1 MSTVA
6 QESANAQGRVTS
18 IEVIGPT
25 AGVHSFIDRYL
36 QADAVGVA
44 YNLDQLPDHS
54 ADFRVTPILW

>member
-36 QADAVGVA
+36 QADAVDVA
-44 YNLDQLPDHS
+44 YNLD
-54 ADFRVTPILW
+54 